1 MNFLMSR
8 FYGFFNLLNGAV
20 DVINDLQTTVAKQ
33 ASAIDTLNSKNIGKI
48 YHKYGNVIA
57 KKNTYVEICQV
68 SVPAGV
74 YIICA
79 IVGINIADPNNIM
92 SLNIS
97 LFDNATGQKITEQ
110 IARTT
115 SSSGGGCS
123 TTIAVNLDNSASVV
137 LLSYGYISDKS
148 YNFTGDLW
156 AVKLG

>member
-1 MNFLMSR
+1 M
-8 FYGFFNLLNGAV
+8 
-20 DVINDLQTTVAKQ
+20 
-33 ASAIDTLNSKNIGKI
+33 
-48 YHKYGNVIA
+48 
-57 KKNTYVEICQV
+57 

-92 SLNIS
+92 GLNIS

-123 TTIAVNLDNSASVV
+123 TTIAVNLDNSANVV
-137 LLSYGYISDKS
+137 LSSYGYISDKS
-148 YNFTGDLW
+148 YNFNGELW

>member
-8 FYGFFNLLNGAV
+8 FYGFFKP
-20 DVINDLQTTVAKQ
+20 I
-33 ASAIDTLNSKNIGKI
+33 NSKNIGKI

-92 SLNIS
+92 GLNIS

-123 TTIAVNLDNSASVV
+123 TTIAVNLDNSANVV
-137 LLSYGYISDKS
+137 LSSYGYISDKS
-148 YNFTGDLW
+148 YNFNGELW

>member
-1 MNFLMSR
+1 MQISKILF
-8 FYGFFNLLNGAV
+8 V
-20 DVINDLQTTVAKQ
+20 KV
-33 ASAIDTLNSKNIGKI
+33 NSKNIGKI

-57 KKNTYVEICQV
+57 KKNTYAEICQV

-79 IVGINIADPNNIM
+79 INGINIADPNNIM
-92 SLNIS
+92 NLNIS

-123 TTIAVNLDNSASVV
+123 TTIAVNLDNSASVI
-137 LLSYGYISDKS
+137 LSSYGYISDKS
-148 YNFTGDLW
+148 YNFTGELW